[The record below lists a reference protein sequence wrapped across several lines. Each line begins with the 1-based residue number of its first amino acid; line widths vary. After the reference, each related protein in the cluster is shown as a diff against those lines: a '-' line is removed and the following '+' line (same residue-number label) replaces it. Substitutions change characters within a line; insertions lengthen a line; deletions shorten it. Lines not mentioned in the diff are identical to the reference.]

1 MNLVHQRLALSL
13 VLAAAATNRIFCR
26 ELLLFLMAVTC
37 ISGVTALN
45 CHLLTGE
52 LTLLSGDAG
61 LLVPGSHV
69 VSDTVSY

>member
-1 MNLVHQRLALSL
+1 
-13 VLAAAATNRIFCR
+13 
-26 ELLLFLMAVTC
+26 MAVTC